1 MTGLQ
6 PAIWPTTTNS
16 RMSGQSGKFGDAL
29 WTVLQQLFGL
39 LFALTLAWGI
49 LAFPIYKNMS
59 TGYVP
64 VAVGLLLVLM
74 IYGRRAS
81 TWIGEV
87 LARPNVRS
95 FVIFVVAVGVAVR
108 MAAVLSLR
116 AQPLSDHACYNEL
129 ALKLY
134 HGQQLGPTAYFPPG
148 MVFWLLLIYSIFG
161 ESLLAVQLVNALVGG
176 LFVWLTY
183 DVGRRVVGDR
193 AARLAALISAVFP
206 SLVLYTT
213 TLGYG
218 PLLGCVLLSAIS
230 LFLRRGP
237 PSGHPWWYVAVIGVI
252 LGLAC
257 LVKPIGL
264 VLPLVIG
271 LCYWRRQTPVLRA
284 ARNTAIL
291 VVSLSVVI
299 SPWAIR
305 NYLVFGKYV
314 PVTTSGGVAIWITN
328 HPNASVLSVEPPQF
342 PPGTTEVER
351 NRALRRAAQAYILS
365 DPTHIFRQ
373 LPAKAAYMW
382 GTSTSIM
389 AFISADR
396 MSPHV
401 EAAAKLCINTAWTFV
416 CAFFIIAILRDGLCR
431 SVVAFWPLVCLLAY
445 LWGIHLFYEA
455 QSKYHLPLLPVLFIG
470 AASAIIRRPVGDGT
484 HTSHSDTSPESES

>member
-305 NYLVFGKYV
+305 NYLSVWQIRTGNHQRRCCDMDNQPSERLSAERGAAAVSARHYRGRTKPRFAEGSAGVYSKRPYPHLS
-314 PVTTSGGVAIWITN
+314 PVARQGCIHVGNVHINHGLYFRRPYEPACGSGRKVVHQHSLDVRLRILHHRDIARRPMPLSSSILATRLPVSLSVGY
-328 HPNASVLSVEPPQF
+328 PSVL
-342 PPGTTEVER
+342 
-351 NRALRRAAQAYILS
+351 
-365 DPTHIFRQ
+365 
-373 LPAKAAYMW
+373 
-382 GTSTSIM
+382 
-389 AFISADR
+389 
-396 MSPHV
+396 
-401 EAAAKLCINTAWTFV
+401 
-416 CAFFIIAILRDGLCR
+416 
-431 SVVAFWPLVCLLAY
+431 
-445 LWGIHLFYEA
+445 
-455 QSKYHLPLLPVLFIG
+455 
-470 AASAIIRRPVGDGT
+470 
-484 HTSHSDTSPESES
+484 